1 MAKSDAPPLNA
12 TMRYP
17 DWQVIA
23 EMFSGEERARG
34 GEGQTDPLGV
44 FQVHLEDART
54 MAEKNINFPV
64 SVLKVILA
72 HQR

>member
-34 GEGQTDPLGV
+34 GEGRPIPGS
-44 FQVHLEDART
+44 
-54 MAEKNINFPV
+54 V
-64 SVLKVILA
+64 SGA
-72 HQR
+72 C